1 MSPSELCKFGKDE
14 GHFKR
19 QNRMDKGM
27 EMFEGFMYS
36 ENGRLFSVA
45 VMLGIWGNNGAKRE
59 SSHFKEL
66 VPFGN

>member
-1 MSPSELCKFGKDE
+1 
-14 GHFKR
+14 
-19 QNRMDKGM
+19 MDKGM